1 LNPYW
6 RPIAGGCN
14 MDRKMDELIAA
25 AGFHTSEASAEYVK
39 GPRIL
44 GYVFS
49 ARARLA
55 GDAPGTQR

>member
-1 LNPYW
+1 
-6 RPIAGGCN
+6 
-14 MDRKMDELIAA
+14 MDELIAA